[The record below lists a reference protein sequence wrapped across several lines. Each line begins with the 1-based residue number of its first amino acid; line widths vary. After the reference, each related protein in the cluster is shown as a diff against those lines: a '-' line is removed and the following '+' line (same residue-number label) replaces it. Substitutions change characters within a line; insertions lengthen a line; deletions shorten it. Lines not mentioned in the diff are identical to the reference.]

1 MGTKMRPATEND
13 LPAIM
18 KVEESWPV
26 TGRAGID
33 KFQARLRNFGRG
45 FFVAVLPLPD
55 GGERIIG
62 TITSMPLSYDP
73 GRPHAF
79 TNWDAV
85 TRGGYLG
92 DCRLE
97 GCDALYIVSG
107 VIDAEY
113 RSLNIFPLGVLAVA
127 SLAQELG
134 LRYVLAGAV
143 LPGYRRL
150 CEEQGEVAPFD
161 YCRRRRGDRLVDP
174 LLALYEGIGFEV
186 PDAEHVLPEY
196 YPDDASRN
204 HAALVR
210 RDLRIRPLTP
220 AELRPG

>member
-1 MGTKMRPATEND
+1 MGTKMRPATESD

-18 KVEESWPV
+18 KVEESWPAA
-26 TGRAGID
+26 GRAGVD
-33 KFQARLRNFGRG
+33 KFRARLRNFGRG
-45 FFVAVLPLPD
+45 FFVAALTLPE

-62 TITSMPLSYDP
+62 TITSMPLAYDP
-73 GRPHAF
+73 RRPHAF
-79 TNWDAV
+79 RSWDEV
-85 TRGGYLG
+85 THDGYLG

-97 GCDALYIVSG
+97 GCNALYIVSG
-107 VIDAEY
+107 VIDAEH
-113 RSLNIFPLGVLAVA
+113 RSLNIFPMGVLAVA
-127 SLAQELG
+127 ERAHELG

-150 CEEQGEVAPFD
+150 CDEQGEVAPFD

-186 PDAEHVLPEY
+186 PDADHVLREY

-210 RDLRIRPLTP
+210 RDLKERPLTP
-220 AELRPG
+220 AEVLRG

>member
-1 MGTKMRPATEND
+1 MGTTIRPAKESD
-13 LPAIM
+13 LPGIM

-26 TGRAGID
+26 AGRAGLD

-45 FFVAVLPLPD
+45 FFVATLGLPD

-62 TITSMPLSYDP
+62 TITSMPLAYDP

-79 TNWDAV
+79 KSWDAV
-85 TRGGYLG
+85 THDGYLG

-107 VIDAEY
+107 VIDAEH
-113 RSLNIFPLGVLAVA
+113 RSLNLFPQGVLAVA
-127 SLAQELG
+127 GLAQKLG

-186 PDAEHVLPEY
+186 PDADHVLREY

-210 RDLRIRPLTP
+210 RDFKARPLTP
-220 AELRPG
+220 DEVRPG

>member
-26 TGRAGID
+26 AGRAGID

-45 FFVAVLPLPD
+45 FFVAVLTLPD

-62 TITSMPLSYDP
+62 TITSMPLTYDP

-127 SLAQELG
+127 ALAQELG

>member
-1 MGTKMRPATEND
+1 MGTKMRLAKESD
-13 LPAIM
+13 LPAIL

-26 TGRAGID
+26 AGRAGAD
-33 KFQARLRNFGRG
+33 KFLARLRNFGRG
-45 FFVAVLPLPD
+45 FFVATLGLPE

-62 TITSMPLSYDP
+62 TITSMPVSYEP
-73 GRPHAF
+73 TRPHAF
-79 TNWDAV
+79 KSWDAV
-85 TRGGYLG
+85 THDGYLG

-107 VIDAEY
+107 VIDAEH
-113 RSLNIFPLGVLAVA
+113 RSLNVFPQGVLAVA
-127 SLAQELG
+127 GLAQELG

-143 LPGYRRL
+143 LPGYRRF
-150 CEEQGEVAPFD
+150 CEEQGEIAPFD
-161 YCRRRRGDRLVDP
+161 YCRRRRGERLVDP

-186 PDAEHVLPEY
+186 PDEDHVLRDY

-210 RDLRIRPLTP
+210 RDLKARPLTP
-220 AELRPG
+220 DEVRPG